1 MSIHFSLF
9 HSVVPRMLIRGFTVL
24 QGRQLLEREFNNLI
38 AMGTERRL
46 GEEVS
51 SAVQSST

>member
-1 MSIHFSLF
+1 
-9 HSVVPRMLIRGFTVL
+9 MLIRGFTVL